1 MKITKVCCQGC
12 GADLQVD
19 ETIRFATCNYCHA
32 RLEIV
37 HDPRVT
43 HTRLL
48 EEIALNT
55 GRSADRLHV
64 LELQNDLER
73 LEREWENEQ
82 ARHLIFTGEGRRK
95 ALPTEFD
102 NYALGA
108 IMGAVGIVALPLSF
122 FIGEWAPMWA
132 MVLIASSLCLLYY
145 SQKRAT
151 AYKKAEAAY
160 KGRRY
165 SVMQRMEEVRR
176 R

>member
-37 HDPRVT
+37 HDPTVT

-122 FIGEWAPMWA
+122 FFHRRMGTHVGGGPYCFLALFA
-132 MVLIASSLCLLYY
+132 LLL
-145 SQKRAT
+145 T
-151 AYKKAEAAY
+151 KAGDGLQE
-160 KGRRY
+160 GR
-165 SVMQRMEEVRR
+165 SGI
-176 R
+176 